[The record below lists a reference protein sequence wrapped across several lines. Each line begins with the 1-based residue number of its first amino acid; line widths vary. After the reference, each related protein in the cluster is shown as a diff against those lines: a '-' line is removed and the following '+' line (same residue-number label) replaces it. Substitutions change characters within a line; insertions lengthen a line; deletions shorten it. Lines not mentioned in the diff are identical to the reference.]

1 MSRSV
6 EGAVVDLAQQAEARH
21 TGWLARARASGIA
34 VVLAVMPSALVLV
47 LGGDVAVAVIA
58 LAASGAG
65 ACAVA
70 VATARRS
77 SARTPQPPDAD
88 RIARLETELAAAR
101 DREQQAE
108 RANQAK
114 SGFLATMSHEI
125 RTPMNG
131 VLGLV
136 GTLLDGEL
144 TSEQRHI
151 ATSIRDSGDTLLRI
165 LNDILDLSKLEA
177 GRMTFEDMAFSPTIL
192 THGIVSILGP
202 RARAKGLII
211 TVSCDHG
218 LPAALLGDAGRIRQ
232 VLMNLVGNAIK
243 FTERGSVTLECRRR
257 ADNDGRVHV
266 QWLIRDTGV
275 GITPDQ
281 LGLLFD
287 EFVQADAT
295 ITRRFGGTGMGL
307 AICKRLIEQMDG
319 SITVESTPGE
329 GSEFRVD
336 LSLPET
342 EAVTHERLPTTDIV
356 TVFETFL
363 STLGR
368 PLRVLFAEDNP
379 TNQFVALHMLRSFNV
394 QVDVAGSGLEALDA
408 ACTYLYDVICMDMR
422 MPEMDGLEA
431 TREIR
436 RRNDRLARLPI
447 IALTANAFPE
457 DVKACL
463 DAGMNMFVAK
473 PVQKEVLLSAILT
486 APGAITSLTQ
496 TTPDGDADHGPVDGD
511 PVDHVALVEMEDA
524 IGADGVVEM
533 ITLFARETEAR
544 LDRLT
549 VGPRDPAVDLREVHT
564 LKGAASTVGA
574 PVLTTLSARLEA
586 SMRAGGLLTEGDVT
600 GLRAAFDIWHAA
612 IKVHP
617 FMTHA

>member
-1 MSRSV
+1 MDLAEHAGMERSDGLASLVTCAIAFAAAIVACGTILILGGGVLFACLAVVAAAAGAAGVGLIPDQLRSSRPSRS
-6 EGAVVDLAQQAEARH
+6 A
-21 TGWLARARASGIA
+21 
-34 VVLAVMPSALVLV
+34 
-47 LGGDVAVAVIA
+47 
-58 LAASGAG
+58 
-65 ACAVA
+65 
-70 VATARRS
+70 
-77 SARTPQPPDAD
+77 DAD
-88 RIARLETELAAAR
+88 RIARLEAELAAAR
-101 DREQQAE
+101 DREERAE
-108 RANQAK
+108 QANQAK

-131 VLGLV
+131 VLGLA
-136 GTLLDGEL
+136 GTLLEGEL
-144 TSEQRHI
+144 TAEQRHI

-177 GRMTFEDMAFSPTIL
+177 GRMTFEDMAFSPVTL
-192 THGIVSILGP
+192 THGIISILGP

-218 LPAALLGDAGRIRQ
+218 LPSALLGDAGRIRQ
-232 VLMNLVGNAIK
+232 ILMNLVANAVK
-243 FTERGSVTLECRRR
+243 FTEHGSVTLECRRR
-257 ADNDGRVHV
+257 AEQDGRVDV

-275 GITPDQ
+275 GIAPDQ
-281 LGLLFD
+281 LRMLFD
-287 EFVQADAT
+287 DFVQADAT

-307 AICKRLIEQMDG
+307 AICKRLTEQMNG
-319 SITVESTPGE
+319 TITVTSTVGE

-336 LSLPET
+336 LTLPVT
-342 EAVTHERLPTTDIV
+342 EVVTEDQLPTANVI

-363 STLGR
+363 ATLGR

-379 TNQFVALHMLRSFNV
+379 TNQFVALHMLRGFNV

-436 RRNDRLARLPI
+436 GRNDRLARLPI

-457 DVKACL
+457 DVKACM

-486 APGAITSLTQ
+486 ALGAITNLTQ
-496 TTPDGDADHGPVDGD
+496 TTPGTDAEPEPVVGEPVDR
-511 PVDHVALVEMEDA
+511 HALTEMEDA

-533 ITLFARETEAR
+533 ITLFTQETTAR
-544 LDRLT
+544 LDRLSA
-549 VGPRDPAVDLREVHT
+549 GARELAADLREVHT

-574 PVLTTLSARLEA
+574 PILAGMSARLES
-586 SMRAGGLLTEGDVT
+586 SMRAGGVLSDDDVKAM
-600 GLRAAFDIWHAA
+600 RVAFDAWHAA
-612 IKVHP
+612 IKTEP
-617 FMTHA
+617 FMTDA